1 MFGALANSGNAANGL
16 FMASQARLAAEGGLN
31 QALVIALQHVA
42 ALSLN
47 MVSPVRM
54 SIVCSLAGTPGRE
67 RDAYDAMMPFAVA
80 IIVVVLIPSFL
91 IATGVL

>member
-1 MFGALANSGNAANGL
+1 MS
-16 FMASQARLAAEGGLN
+16 SQVSLAAGAGLN
-31 QALVIALQHVA
+31 VAAVIALQQAA

-67 RDAYDAMMPFAVA
+67 RDAYRTMLPFAASTVA
-80 IIVVVLIPSFL
+80 VVFIGSLL
-91 IATGVL
+91 IALKII